1 MAAPVVAQH
10 PELARQRLG
19 LPVPHVQ
26 VRAQRIAERQ
36 PRPTV
41 AVDAVVQAM
50 RGQVEERHRPQTR
63 STASATPMPTPTHSV
78 ARPRLP
84 PVFSSWCRSEEHTSE
99 LQSLMRTPYAVFCF
113 KKKTKY
119 NITTRQTQLTHI
131 QTQ

>member
-63 STASATPMPTPTHSV
+63 SNASATPMPTPTH
-78 ARPRLP
+78 
-84 PVFSSWCRSEEHTSE
+84 RSEEHKSE
-99 LQSLMRTPYAVFCF
+99 LQSLMRISYALFCF
-113 KKKTKY
+113 KKQ
-119 NITTRQTQLTHI
+119 NQT
-131 QTQ
+131 